1 MKQTCKDPPVL
12 TGLSFCELQAVHV
25 HISLRCTLETSV
37 KESCKKAFQV
47 ARQRSRRRTN
57 NSLCCIFFFPIRSP
71 IRINCKQTGSYQ
83 QSLTVLVCIHSLV
96 ATDSHW
102 SHGGHKESCMIGIK
116 QNTKELP
123 LSWSRGHHSIHQ
135 NRV

>member
-71 IRINCKQTGSYQ
+71 IRINCKQTGSY
-83 QSLTVLVCIHSLV
+83 
-96 ATDSHW
+96 
-102 SHGGHKESCMIGIK
+102 
-116 QNTKELP
+116 
-123 LSWSRGHHSIHQ
+123 
-135 NRV
+135 